1 MATPSYAT
9 STELDAVN
17 SILMS
22 VGETPVN
29 TLDVQ
34 SPEVAIAQST
44 LRQVC
49 REIQSEGWVYNTEYE
64 LPFAL
69 NTDKEFV
76 VPPTA
81 LRLDVNRYKHGDSY
95 DVTRRDGK
103 LYDRYSH
110 SFKFTGIDTLFVDVV
125 WFYEFEDIPQ
135 VFRDYI
141 TAKASR
147 VASGRMVN
155 DETSIKILQA
165 EESLLRAVAVEFDTS
180 QADYNMFNGSDLR
193 NPYTSYKP
201 FQALSR

>member
-1 MATPSYAT
+1 MAFPTYAV

-49 REIQSEGWVYNTEYE
+49 REVQSEGWGYNTEYE
-64 LPFAL
+64 FGFVL
-69 NTDKEFV
+69 NNDKEIV

-81 LRLDVNRYKHGDSY
+81 LRIDINRYKHGDDY
-95 DVTRRDGK
+95 DVVRRDGK

-110 SFKFTGIDTLFVDVV
+110 GYKFTGLDTLFVDVV
-125 WFYEFEDIPQ
+125 WFFEFEDIPQ
-135 VFRDYI
+135 AFRDYI

-147 VASGRMVN
+147 IASGRMVS

-165 EESLLRAVAVEFDTS
+165 DESLLRALAVEFDTS
-180 QADYNMFNGSDLR
+180 QADYNVFNGSDLR